1 MNFKIITLTKSQT
14 KICLHRDRSEENQ
27 EIVRIT
33 AFIVES
39 EGRELMLET
48 LAQFADAGS
57 ARRFVA
63 DYSEES
69 AKGFLEECLDEDKIA
84 VPSSSL

>member
-1 MNFKIITLTKSQT
+1 MNFKIITLSKSQT

-33 AFIVES
+33 AFVIDS
-39 EGRELMLET
+39 AGQELMLDT
-48 LAQFADAGS
+48 VVQFADEGS
-57 ARRFVA
+57 AGRFVA

-69 AKGFLEECLDEDKIA
+69 ATIFLEECLEEDSILI
-84 VPSSSL
+84 VC